1 MSPCTPPGYAG
12 LLVRLGIDV
21 GFTAEGHASRTITPM
36 TTAAVLFGGPS
47 DEHDISILTGLQVAR
62 ALPGDPVAL
71 YWSKAGEW
79 YRVEADAEAADFV
92 EGVPRKAREVGF
104 LASPGGGFVLKRK
117 PIPLDVAV
125 IACHGGP
132 GEDGTLQGALDLARI
147 RYTGPGQWASALGMD
162 KFGFGAA
169 MKAAGLPTLDRVLVR
184 RGTKNP
190 ARFEGPYIV
199 KPRFGGSSI
208 GIEVA
213 EDWNTVEALV
223 ASSPYYADGG
233 VVEPFMGGSRD
244 LQIGVRTHPVLE
256 LSAIEAPAR
265 AEGSGIYGYD
275 QKYLAWGGEVS
286 GGRELPARIDE
297 AVAARLRE
305 LAQQVAEV
313 SGVRGVARIDF
324 LEKEGEL
331 WVNEI
336 NTIPGSMA
344 AYLWIDP
351 ARSRAELFADMVSEA
366 AAQTARRFSTAGS
379 DGTALRSAG
388 TIASKLG

>member
-1 MSPCTPPGYAG
+1 
-12 LLVRLGIDV
+12 
-21 GFTAEGHASRTITPM
+21 M
-36 TTAAVLFGGPS
+36 TTTAVLFGGPS

-62 ALPGDPVAL
+62 ALPGEPVTL
-71 YWSKAGEW
+71 YWSKPGEW
-79 YRVEADAEAADFV
+79 FRVEPDAEAADFV
-92 EGVPRKAREVGF
+92 DGVPRKARE
-104 LASPGGGFVLKRK
+104 ASFVAAPAGGFMMKKK
-117 PIPLDVAV
+117 PLQFEVAL

-147 RYTGPGQWASALGMD
+147 RYTGPGQAASALGMD
-162 KFGFGAA
+162 KFSFGAA
-169 MKAAGLPTLDRVLVR
+169 MAAAGLPSLPRALVVVADEDKP
-184 RGTKNP
+184 GFDP
-190 ARFEGPYIV
+190 PYIV

-213 EDWNTVEALV
+213 ADWDTVRALV
-223 ASSPYYADGG
+223 GRSVYYNAGG
-233 VVEPFMGGSRD
+233 VVEPFLEGSRD
-244 LQIGVRTHPVLE
+244 LQVGVRMFPEVE

-265 AEGSGIYGYD
+265 AAGSGIYSYD

-286 GGRELPARIDE
+286 SGRQLPAEIDE
-297 AVAARLRE
+297 SLGERLRVMAE
-305 LAQQVAEV
+305 QVARV
-313 SGVRGVARIDF
+313 YGVRGIARIDF
-324 LEKEGEL
+324 LEREGEL

-351 ARSRAELFADMVSEA
+351 ARDRTELFNDLVAEA
-366 AAQTARRFSTAGS
+366 AASQPRAYSIAGS